1 MTAPQPHSSEPLQA
15 DLIHQAMDCRS
26 IALLGELDLNTETD
40 STNARLRRLLDC
52 GTLPGS
58 ACLSDSQSDGRGRR
72 GRHWVSPPGGNIYLS
87 VAWRYAS
94 STDLSG
100 LSLAL
105 GVAASNAIED
115 IGLIG
120 SGLKWPNDLVWRSS
134 KLGGI
139 LIEAFSNPSNR
150 TTVIA
155 GIGINTYLRKQQAQD
170 IDQPWTDIQ
179 RILGRPIPRNQLAG
193 RLLHH
198 LLITLN
204 HFADDGLSPWL
215 HQYAERD
222 TLAGHA
228 VTLTLPNGSR
238 THGIARGVDLHGALM
253 IEDDRGISSHPI
265 GEASARANAGARPTH
280 CEQ

>member
-1 MTAPQPHSSEPLQA
+1 MTAPQSHSSEPLQA

-26 IALLGELDLNTETD
+26 ITLLGDLDLNTETD
-40 STNARLRRLLDC
+40 STNARLRRLLDS
-52 GTLPGS
+52 GTPLGS

-72 GRHWVSPPGGNIYLS
+72 GRHWVSPAGSNIYLS
-87 VAWRYAS
+87 VAWRYAG

-105 GVAASNAIED
+105 GVAAGNALED

-120 SGLKWPNDLVWRSS
+120 TGLKWPNDLVWRGR

-139 LIEAFSNPSNR
+139 LIEAFSNPSD

-155 GIGINTYLRKQQAQD
+155 GIGINTHLPKQQAED

-179 RILGRPIPRNQLAG
+179 RILGRPVSRNQLAG

-198 LLITLN
+198 LLTTLN

-238 THGIARGVDLHGALM
+238 THGIARGIDLHGALM

-265 GEASARANAGARPTH
+265 GEASARADACARPNH
-280 CEQ
+280 GEQ